1 MNSSEKRYRVQI
13 QFDVYADSDKEAIKS
28 KGWYGLFVRCS

>member
-13 QFDVYADSDKEAIKS
+13 QFDVYADSDKEAIS